1 MRSSCSGLEQVPYG
15 LYGMWATSIFITVI
29 VGRAG
34 FKALAHSRKS
44 QAFLPGSE
52 GVEARRRLEVLK
64 RRQAAQAAQS
74 ASA

>member
-1 MRSSCSGLEQVPYG
+1 
-15 LYGMWATSIFITVI
+15 MWATSIFITVI